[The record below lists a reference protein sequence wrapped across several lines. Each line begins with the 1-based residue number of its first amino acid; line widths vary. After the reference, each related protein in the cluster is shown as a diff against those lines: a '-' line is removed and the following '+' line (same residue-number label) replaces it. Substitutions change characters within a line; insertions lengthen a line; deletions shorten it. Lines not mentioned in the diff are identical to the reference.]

1 MLRRTLLAS
10 AVVLAGACAAPAAF
24 AFSEGKDADYIK
36 LDTPLPGGE
45 GKIVKIWSY
54 DCPFCFKFDAGVDP
68 KAVPA
73 AEKATGLKFDMFHI
87 ETKGKYGRAASE
99 LFAWCMLR
107 DKASGITDWENP
119 NSLFKK
125 AKDAVYKAYHRQ
137 GQRWPEGEAAFLKTG
152 LDAVGAKPE
161 EFAAAR
167 KTPEVQ
173 ALADSWKPS
182 YDAAKIQGIPAYVV
196 NGKYLVMTKSIRS
209 LQGFVDLL
217 TELSKK

>member
-107 DKASGITDWENP
+107 DKAAGITDWENP

-125 AKDAVYKAYHRQ
+125 AKDAVYQAYHRK

-152 LDAVGAKPE
+152 LDALGATPE
-161 EFAAAR
+161 EFATAR

>member
-107 DKASGITDWENP
+107 DKAAGITDWENP

>member
-1 MLRRTLLAS
+1 MLRRTLLAC
-10 AVVLAGACAAPAAF
+10 AVVLAGAGAAPAAF

-36 LDTPLPGGE
+36 LETPLPGGE

-54 DCPFCFKFDAGVDP
+54 DCPFCYKFDAGVDP
-68 KAVPA
+68 KAAPA

-87 ETKGKYGRAASE
+87 ETKGKYGRAGSE

-107 DKASGITDWENP
+107 DKAVGVTDWENP
-119 NSLFKK
+119 DSLFKK

-137 GQRWPEGEAAFLKTG
+137 GERWPEGEAAFLKTG
-152 LDAVGAKPE
+152 LDAIGAKPE

-167 KTPEVQ
+167 RTPEVQ
-173 ALADSWKPS
+173 ALADSWKPA

-196 NGKYLVMTKSIRS
+196 NGRYLVMTKSIRS

>member
-24 AFSEGKDADYIK
+24 AFTEGKDADYIT
-36 LDTPLPGGE
+36 LDKPLPGGE

-54 DCPFCFKFDAGVDP
+54 DCPFCFKFDTGVDP

-87 ETKGKYGRAASE
+87 ETKGKYGRAGSE

-107 DKASGITDWENP
+107 DKAAGITDWENP
-119 NSLFKK
+119 DSLFKK

-152 LDAVGAKPE
+152 LDAIGAKPE
-161 EFAAAR
+161 EFEAAR

>member
-24 AFSEGKDADYIK
+24 AFTEGKDADYIK

-87 ETKGKYGRAASE
+87 ETKGKYGRAGSE

-107 DKASGITDWENP
+107 DKAAGITDWENP

-152 LDAVGAKPE
+152 LDAIGAKPE

-167 KTPEVQ
+167 KTAEVQ

-182 YDAAKIQGIPAYVV
+182 YDVAKIQGIPAYVV